1 MAKKFRTLNEYFNY
15 IEKQLKI
22 CMKEIANKYRLEMA
36 DYVFT
41 NLYKK
46 RTPEE
51 YLRTFQTLDAITYD
65 MSIKN
70 GKIQAKI
77 FIDSN
82 KIDPIYEGDSFWN
95 QHMSISQKDVS
106 DIIPEWINYGNDK
119 PNSAF
124 KYKGIDYIDYMVKYA
139 NQHLLTDLAIL
150 MKLRGINI
158 K

>member
-1 MAKKFRTLNEYFNY
+1 MRKFKTLNEYFNY
-15 IEKQLKI
+15 IEKQLKVCI
-22 CMKEIANKYRLEMA
+22 KEIAEQYKNEFA

-41 NLYKK
+41 HWYKA

-51 YLRTFQTLDAITYD
+51 YNRTFEMLDSISYEMNFKGGKVSARLYMDTSKIHAEYD
-65 MSIKN
+65 EYSL
-70 GKIQAKI
+70 
-77 FIDSN
+77 
-82 KIDPIYEGDSFWN
+82 WN
-95 QHMSISQKDVS
+95 QHMSISQNDVS
-106 DIIPEWINYGNDK
+106 DIIPEWINYGNNK